1 MIFVLGMWIY
11 FLAMIFDSEDE
22 DIQYL
27 IELIGMGGVLIMGI
41 SVSIFLW
48 EKLP

>member
-22 DIQYL
+22 DIQYT
-27 IELIGMGGVLIMGI
+27 IELIGMGGVLTMAV
-41 SVSIFLW
+41 SVSMFLW
-48 EKLP
+48 EKMS